1 MAAYTNEELYYK
13 VGEEIVRFGL
23 RKANRQRGPISSTAL
38 KAKWDAVSEM
48 D

>member
-1 MAAYTNEELYYK
+1 MATYTNEELYYK

-23 RKANRQRGPISSTAL
+23 SKTNRQRGPISSTEL
-38 KAKWDAVSEM
+38 KAKWDEVSEI